1 MSRAPNALPIHKIV
15 VIGSGGV
22 GKSALTL
29 RYMYDEVSIKIV
41 CILLYLFFLD
51 KQTNSCFILSI
62 DYAW

>member
-29 RYMYDEVSIKIV
+29 RYMYDEVSILV
-41 CILLYLFFLD
+41 CMYDLFWTD
-51 KQTNSCFILSI
+51 KQTNKQLLQQNWYEVI
-62 DYAW
+62 